1 MGSDEHDMYDGGL
14 IEHCRAAIAFA
25 TRDAISSLQRGRY
38 LISLRRKRA
47 DAIAQVG
54 VVRRGHAV
62 SVG

>member
-1 MGSDEHDMYDGGL
+1 MYDGGL